1 MPRLTPNERT
11 ALAKILLDRA
21 ETGHRLTEEQRNE
34 LRRHAGNLEAAN
46 KLEARVKARK
56 KLH

>member
-34 LRRHAGNLEAAN
+34 LRRHAGNLEDSVIV
-46 KLEARVKARK
+46 RD
-56 KLH
+56 